1 MYFGDIPRGRP
12 GPRKAVALLVRSL
25 DIEATPRPL
34 RDLLCQVILSEEW
47 ESQQSAA
54 EERAESWEANAL
66 TLIKDAL
73 GKPDRF
79 GRPSV
84 LEINSSS
91 DYLIQ
96 GAAFVEGTET
106 HEGLQ
111 HKSRRKHIFR
121 LLSAMRSLSAQEFEG
136 FCTRVIQKIG
146 AEASCTTKLSGDEGI
161 DFFGKL
167 KLKNHIFP
175 DDVAPTL
182 QSQLNVWLIGQAKHY
197 RAIKVATPDIREL
210 VGSVELARH
219 SAFSSIKGS
228 PYPDLDILACDPVF
242 ILFFTTG
249 EISLDGWRLLERSGV
264 VGMDGLMLSAF
275 LCDRGVCQ
283 SEGHFSESEFQV
295 WARSTA

>member
-12 GPRKAVALLVRSL
+12 GPRKAVALLTRSL
-25 DIEATPRPL
+25 DIEARPRPI
-34 RDLLCQVILSEEW
+34 RDLLCEVILNEKW
-47 ESQQSAA
+47 ESQLAVA

-66 TLIKDAL
+66 NLIKDAL
-73 GKPDRF
+73 GTPDRF

-84 LEINSSS
+84 LSINSSS

-106 HEGLQ
+106 PEGLH

-136 FCTRVIQKIG
+136 FCTKVIRQIG
-146 AEASCTTKLSGDEGI
+146 AEASYTTKLSGDEGI

-167 KLKNHIFP
+167 MLRNHIFP
-175 DDVAPTL
+175 NDVAPTL

-219 SAFSSIKGS
+219 RAFSSIKGS

-242 ILFFTTG
+242 RLFFTTG
-249 EISLDGWRLLERSGV
+249 EISTDGWQLLEQSGV

-283 SEGHFSESEFQV
+283 SSGQFSVSDFQA
-295 WARSTA
+295 WARTAP

>member
-1 MYFGDIPRGRP
+1 MYFGDIPKGRP
-12 GPRKAVALLVRSL
+12 GPRKAVALLVRTI
-25 DIEATPRPL
+25 DIEAGPRPL
-34 RDLLCQVILSEEW
+34 RELLCKVILNEEW
-47 ESQQSAA
+47 ESQKSAA
-54 EERAESWEANAL
+54 EEKAESWEGSAL

-73 GKPDRF
+73 SKPDRF

-84 LEINSSS
+84 LALNSSS

-96 GAAFVEGTET
+96 GAAFVEGGET
-106 HEGLQ
+106 QEGIR
-111 HKSRRKHIFR
+111 HKGRRRHIFR
-121 LLSAMRSLSAQEFEG
+121 LLDAMRSLSAQEFEG
-136 FCTRVIQKIG
+136 FCSKVILEIG
-146 AEASCTTKLSGDEGI
+146 AEASITTKLSGDEGI

-175 DDVAPTL
+175 EDVAPTL

-197 RAIKVATPDIREL
+197 SAIKVATPDIREL

-219 SAFSSIKGS
+219 SAFSSLQGS

-242 ILFFTTG
+242 RLFFTTG

-283 SEGHFSESEFQV
+283 EEGTFSVSDFIL
-295 WARSTA
+295 WAKSTT